1 MKKLPDIQHIQVFIH
16 IVKNASFV
24 KAAKE
29 LNLSPPAITN
39 TMNALEDNLGIRLLN
54 RSTRSVSLTPEG
66 EVLFNSVESVYLNY
80 LQAIDQLNFYRD
92 TPQGQ
97 IRITIPRI
105 VQDLFFKS
113 IFLPFKQQYPDI
125 HLEVLVS
132 DQLVNIV
139 DEGID
144 FGVRFNEQV
153 QQDMIALPFGQA
165 VGLYPFATPQ
175 FIEKFGEPENI
186 EDLARFNCI
195 QRKFPSGALYAW
207 EFIVDGK
214 CIEKKVIGDLTVNTD
229 QMAIEAGLQH
239 LGIIYVYEDLV
250 QHYEQQGLL
259 KRVLTQYDYL
269 KEPFYLY
276 YSSKKYMST
285 TLRVFI
291 EWVKNLSASSDQ
303 F

>member
-16 IVKNASFV
+16 IVKNSSFV

-66 EVLFNSVESVYLNY
+66 EVLFNSVEPIYLDY

-97 IRITIPRI
+97 IRISIPRI
-105 VQDLFFKS
+105 VQDLFFKQ
-113 IFLPFKQQYPDI
+113 IFLPFKQQFPDI

-132 DQLVNIV
+132 DQLMNIV

-144 FGVRFNEQV
+144 FGVRFYEQV
-153 QQDMIALPFGQA
+153 PQDMIALPFGKP
-165 VGLYPFATPQ
+165 VGLYPFATPA
-175 FIEKFGEPENI
+175 FIEKFGEPETLD
-186 EDLARFNCI
+186 ELAHFNCI
-195 QRKFPSGALYAW
+195 QRKFPSGSLYAW
-207 EFIVDGK
+207 EFMVNGK
-214 CIEKKVIGDLTVNTD
+214 RVEKKVSGDLVFNTD
-229 QMAIEAGLQH
+229 QMMIEAGLQN

-250 QHYEQQGLL
+250 TAHEQQGQL
-259 KRVLTQYDYL
+259 KRILTQYDYP
-269 KEPFYLY
+269 KVPFHLY

-285 TLRVFI
+285 TLKVFI
-291 EWVKNLSASSDQ
+291 DWVKQQA
-303 F
+303 